1 MIYLDNAATTVC
13 KFPASTYDDI
23 WGNANTPYKF
33 GLNAKQAADDC
44 REKVKECLDV
54 KGGKVIFCSN
64 ASEAAKILCDRLQ
77 AYGISTACGPYEHD
91 SVYDL
96 VDMDGYQFVHYSNG
110 TAIFQQWVNPVTGIV
125 FDIPG
130 IRKGIGD
137 DCFLCMDA
145 TAGIGKRILTQSIVS
160 SVDAIWFSGH
170 KFNGPKT
177 GGILWV
183 SDRLSKALCLS
194 DDSRNEYGLKH
205 GTLDVPS
212 FIATT
217 YALEYTFSNSIDN
230 IWHYAELN
238 DYLSNRA
245 GNRVVGFKQY
255 TNDQL
260 NATVLI
266 DTGCNADV
274 LVQYLSSKGIYVGLA
289 HSACS
294 ADADYRVTQAF
305 GISKETAE
313 RCIRV
318 SFSEDNTFN
327 DIDALVNGIKE
338 FKEKFV

>member
-1 MIYLDNAATTVC
+1 MVYLDNAATTVC
-13 KFPASTYDDI
+13 KFPASAYDDV

-33 GLNAKQAADDC
+33 GLNTRQAADEC
-44 REKVKECLDV
+44 REKVKKCLGV
-54 KGGKVIFCSN
+54 KGGKVIFCGN
-64 ASEAAKILCDRLQ
+64 ASEAAKILCDKIQ
-77 AYGISTACGPYEHD
+77 AYGIATACGPYEHD

-96 VDMDGYQFVHYSNG
+96 VDMDEYSFVHYSNG

-130 IRKGIGD
+130 IRKALGN

-183 SDRLSKALCLS
+183 SDRLSKLYLS

-230 IWHYAELN
+230 IWHYAEIN

-245 GNRVVGFKQY
+245 GNRVVSFKQY
-255 TNDQL
+255 ANDQL

-266 DTGCNADV
+266 DTGCNADA
-274 LVQYLSSKGIYVGLA
+274 LVQYLSTKGIYVGLA

-294 ADADYRVTQAF
+294 ADADYRVTRGL
-305 GISKETAE
+305 GISDKYAE
-313 RCIRV
+313 QCIRV
-318 SFSEDNTFN
+318 SFSEDSTFE